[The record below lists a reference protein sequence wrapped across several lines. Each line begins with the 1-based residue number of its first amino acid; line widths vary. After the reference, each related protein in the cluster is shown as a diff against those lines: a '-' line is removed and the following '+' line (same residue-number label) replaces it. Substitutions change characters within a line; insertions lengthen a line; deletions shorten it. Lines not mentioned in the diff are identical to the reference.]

1 MELSGA
7 RHSGPN
13 PRFSALKNLCFS
25 KGPKMESLKYTKD
38 LPQNH
43 LTISGECSGQCS
55 GNCLGKCSGYSK
67 NNSKNHQNGALGC
80 PQFRSRSSLFGIEKP
95 LCFERPPQ
103 APSGPPL
110 GTPGPPLAP
119 LGTFS
124 GTFARMFRV
133 EEMAH
138 LSSPITG
145 GGGVSP

>member
-13 PRFSALKNLCFS
+13 PRFSALKNLCCS

-43 LTISGECSGQCS
+43 LTISGKRSGKCS
-55 GNCLGKCSGYSK
+55 GNCLGKCSGYSR

-80 PQFRSRSSLFGIEKP
+80 LQFRSRPSLLGFEKP

-103 APSGPPL
+103 APPGPPL
-110 GTPGPPLAP
+110 GPP

-124 GTFARMFRV
+124 GTFSGTFAGMFRV
-133 EEMAH
+133 EAMAH